1 MTTGTNTPGAT
12 PDPHHSSLSNAVPG
26 KTTEGILDSERYYYR
41 RVYVDAVRAI
51 TAVAESVHV
60 DPARI
65 VVAGGSQGGGLAL
78 AAASLSDVPVGALID
93 VPFLCHFG
101 RAITVSDR
109 DPCREISRYLSVNR
123 DHAERVLRTLSHVDG
138 ASLASRA
145 TASALFSVALM
156 DATCPPST
164 VYAAYNRYGGP
175 KSMAVYPFNDHEG
188 GQEFHQ
194 VEKYRWLARLLR

>member
-1 MTTGTNTPGAT
+1 M
-12 PDPHHSSLSNAVPG
+12 PG